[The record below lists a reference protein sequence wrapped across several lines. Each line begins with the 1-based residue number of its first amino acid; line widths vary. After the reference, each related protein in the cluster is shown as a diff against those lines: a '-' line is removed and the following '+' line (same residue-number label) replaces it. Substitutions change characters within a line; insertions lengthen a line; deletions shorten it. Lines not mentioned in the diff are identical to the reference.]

1 MNFARLR
8 LAARYACFMTRRAP
22 WVLLVVIAGLFLAGR
37 AVRGQL
43 GVEIRPESL
52 RDWVQSLGVAAP
64 LIYVGVVTFRQ
75 FLLIPSALILT
86 AGGLVFGA
94 ALGTL
99 LGGFGIVL
107 SAVLGFTLARTL
119 GREWLRV
126 RLSGRLAAIERQTQ
140 RVGPL
145 LIGVATAHPFGPAT
159 AFHWGAGLA
168 SVAWLPF
175 VAVVL
180 VAGPVRAFLLSS
192 FGASLEDPQSPRFW
206 AAAIGLAT
214 AALLP
219 LAHPGLRRRLLPRL
233 SEQPQPGEV
242 EKARPQ

>member
-1 MNFARLR
+1 MA
-8 LAARYACFMTRRAP
+8 RRAP
-22 WVLLVVIAGLFLAGR
+22 WVLLALIAALFLAGR
-37 AVRGQL
+37 AVRGQF
-43 GVEIRPESL
+43 GVEIGPEPL

-64 LIYVGVVTFRQ
+64 LIYVGLVTFRQ
-75 FLLIPSALILT
+75 FLLLPSALLLT
-86 AGGLVFGA
+86 IGGLVFGA

-99 LGGFGIVL
+99 LGGFGIVV

-126 RLSGRLAAIERQTQ
+126 RLGHRLRAIESHTQ

-145 LIGVATAHPFGPAT
+145 VIGVATAHPFGPMT

-175 VAVVL
+175 LLVVL
-180 VAGPVRAFLLSS
+180 VAGPARAFLLSS
-192 FGASLEDPQSPRFW
+192 FGASLEEPQSPRFW
-206 AAAIGLAT
+206 ATTLGLAA

-219 LAHPGLRRRLLPRL
+219 LAHPRLRRWLLPPRR
-233 SEQPQPGEV
+233 SEQAPQ
-242 EKARPQ
+242 

>member
-1 MNFARLR
+1 
-8 LAARYACFMTRRAP
+8 MTRRAP
-22 WVLLVVIAGLFLAGR
+22 WVLLALIAALFLAGR

-43 GVEIRPESL
+43 GAEVGPESL
-52 RDWVQSLGVAAP
+52 RDWVQSLGLVAP
-64 LIYVGVVTFRQ
+64 LIYIGLVTFRQ
-75 FLLIPSALILT
+75 FLLIPSVLLLAV
-86 AGGLVFGA
+86 GGLVFGA

-99 LGGFGIVL
+99 LGGLGIVL

-126 RLSGRLAAIERQTQ
+126 RLGHRLGALEKHTQ

-145 LIGVATAHPFGPAT
+145 VVGLATAHPIGPMT

-192 FGASLEDPQSPRFW
+192 LGASLEEPLSPRFW
-206 AAAIGLAT
+206 ATSIGLA
-214 AALLP
+214 AVVLLP
-219 LAHPGLRRRLLPRL
+219 LAHPGLRKRLLPPRSASAAR
-233 SEQPQPGEV
+233 SEP
-242 EKARPQ
+242 

>member
-1 MNFARLR
+1 
-8 LAARYACFMTRRAP
+8 MTRRAP
-22 WVLLVVIAGLFLAGR
+22 WVLLALIAGLFLAGR

-43 GVEIRPESL
+43 GVETGPDAL
-52 RDWVQSLGVAAP
+52 RDWVQSLGLVAP
-64 LIYVGVVTFRQ
+64 LIYLGMVTFRQ
-75 FLLIPSALILT
+75 FLLIPSVLLLT
-86 AGGLVFGA
+86 VGGLVFGA

-99 LGGFGIVL
+99 LGGLGIVL

-126 RLSGRLAAIERQTQ
+126 RLGHRLGAIERHTQ

-145 LIGVATAHPFGPAT
+145 VVGLATAHPLGPMT

-180 VAGPVRAFLLSS
+180 VAGPARAFLLSS
-192 FGASLEDPQSPRFW
+192 LGASLEEPLSPRFW
-206 AAAIGLAT
+206 ATSIALVAAV
-214 AALLP
+214 LLP
-219 LAHPGLRRRLLPRL
+219 LAHPGLRRRLLPRR
-233 SEQPQPGEV
+233 SASAEERGGDV
-242 EKARPQ
+242 G